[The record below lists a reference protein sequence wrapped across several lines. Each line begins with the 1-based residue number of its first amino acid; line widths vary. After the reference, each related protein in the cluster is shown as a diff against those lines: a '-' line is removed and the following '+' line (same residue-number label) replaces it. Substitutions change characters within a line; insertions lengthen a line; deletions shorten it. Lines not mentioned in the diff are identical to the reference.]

1 MPILLGMSHF
11 TQALRASER
20 PVLVLEQTVL
30 PPSPYREVERA
41 MNALNNHFY
50 PLSTYIH
57 CYASPKRPDRRLVG
71 LEERIAK
78 VNAQVL
84 LREKSPR
91 QLLRAIEQ
99 LHCQI
104 DRLAPRIIRY
114 HGSCCRHP
122 AYIPQI

>member
-1 MPILLGMSHF
+1 MSYLHG
-11 TQALRASER
+11 TER
-20 PVLVLEQTVL
+20 PVVVLEQTVL

-57 CYASPKRPDRRLVG
+57 CYASPRHPDRQLVR

-84 LREKSPR
+84 LREKTPEE
-91 QLLRAIEQ
+91 LLRSIRK
-99 LHCQI
+99 LHRDI
-104 DRLAPRIIRY
+104 DRLAPRIHRY
-114 HGSCCRHP
+114 HGSCCRDHAFLP
-122 AYIPQI
+122 P